1 MNGTGALLE
10 LLRPPPA
17 QGCLSLVTS
26 SAAPLIGGCLFVIW
40 TPRFGHARPH
50 PGSPPRRGGA
60 ASVVVGGMFPSAFE
74 ALSNAAKTMDHSG
87 GCIALPLLGERAG
100 GEGGPPLINHD
111 EKMHPLSLRPLP
123 GLWPCE
129 QLGPLNSASLFF
141 SSLHFICYA
150 GVPMVDLKSGAS
162 VWAWLAAWMPVK
174 PEVKGMK
181 YGEFAKGN

>member
-1 MNGTGALLE
+1 MLE
-10 LLRPPPA
+10 PRYPV
-17 QGCLSLVTS
+17 CCSIDWRLSLRHLDTVVGS
-26 SAAPLIGGCLFVIW
+26 RSPSPGPL
-40 TPRFGHARPH
+40 PRGEGARPASELA
-50 PGSPPRRGGA
+50 GCSLPRLKRCRTRRRRWIIPVA
-60 ASVVVGGMFPSAFE
+60 ASEGW
-74 ALSNAAKTMDHSG
+74 
-87 GCIALPLLGERAG
+87 
-100 GEGGPPLINHD
+100 GEGGPLLINHD